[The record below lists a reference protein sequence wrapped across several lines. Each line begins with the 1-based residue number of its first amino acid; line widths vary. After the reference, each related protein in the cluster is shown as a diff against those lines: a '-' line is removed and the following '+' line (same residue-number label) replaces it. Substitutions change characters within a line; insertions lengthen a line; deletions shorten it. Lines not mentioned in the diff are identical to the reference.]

1 MALIDILT
9 GNRSLRRQRDATQR
23 AIRREYDPNMLE
35 PMATYAQTVA
45 TQGIGDGV
53 ADVARNRTLQQ
64 LFGRQDT
71 SLYGGQAAAAI
82 AGAQAVSARGQQA
95 MARFEADLALQDIAS
110 RQQGAEQYAQ
120 LTSQQRQIAGA
131 RDSQLEQAQLQYES
145 ERSRRRK
152 ALGASVLSLAGTAL
166 TTPFGG
172 PLAGVIGQSV
182 AQRALGGLFGGGGG
196 GTPQAPEVPREG
208 APQPGGL
215 DIDSILA
222 YADQEMQANLYD
234 GGTDSIGP
242 ILNIPQVESPDYE
255 HRLPLPSD
263 GFTPELAGET
273 QPQQGVG
280 SDAYEDFLARIFG
293 VQDQGASGAG
303 LEHVMNYLTG
313 PAQPPSSQRMEIDTI
328 DLAIEMHM
336 PTRSLGRE
344 ISSRGS
350 GILTGYDADGRYYPH
365 NLSEVLQSPFHV
377 AYQVPSYLRS
387 GYDALQRRQEQARRE
402 AEQRLMRN

>member
-1 MALIDILT
+1 
-9 GNRSLRRQRDATQR
+9 
-23 AIRREYDPNMLE
+23 
-35 PMATYAQTVA
+35 MATYAQTVA

-95 MARFEADLALQDIAS
+95 MAGFEADLALQDIAS

-182 AQRALGGLFGGGGG
+182 AQRALSGLFGGGGD
-196 GTPQAPEVPREG
+196 TPQAPEVPREG

-293 VQDQGASGAG
+293 MQDLGASGAG
-303 LEHVMNYLTG
+303 LETVMSYLTG
-313 PAQPPSSQRMEIDTI
+313 PAQPPSSQQRDIDPI
-328 DLAIEMHM
+328 DFAYELMR
-336 PTRSLGRE
+336 PQGSLSRE

-377 AYQVPSYLRS
+377 AYQLPPYLRS
-387 GYDALQRRQEQARRE
+387 GLDALRQRQERARRE
-402 AEQRLMRN
+402 AQQRLMRN

>member
-95 MARFEADLALQDIAS
+95 MAGFEADLALQDIAS

-196 GTPQAPEVPREG
+196 TPQAPEVPREG
-208 APQPGGL
+208 ATQPAGL

-242 ILNIPQVESPDYE
+242 ILNLPQVESPDYG
-255 HRLPLPSD
+255 HRLPLPQ
-263 GFTPELAGET
+263 TT
-273 QPQQGVG
+273 PQQTEADVV
-280 SDAYEDFLARIFG
+280 DQDYIDFISRLFG
-293 VQDQGASGAG
+293 MQDQGASGAG
-303 LEHVMNYLTG
+303 LETVMSYLTG
-313 PAQPPSSQRMEIDTI
+313 PAQPPSPQQRAIDP
-328 DLAIEMHM
+328 IELGTEMVR
-336 PTRSLGRE
+336 PTGSLGRE
-344 ISSRGS
+344 ISNRAS

-377 AYQVPSYLRS
+377 AYQLPSYLRS
-387 GYDALQRRQEQARRE
+387 GFGVLQQRQEQARRE
-402 AEQRLMRN
+402 AQQRLMRN

>member
-45 TQGIGDGV
+45 IQGIGDGV

-71 SLYGGQAAAAI
+71 SLYGGQAASAI

-95 MARFEADLALQDIAS
+95 MAGFEADLALQDIAS

-208 APQPGGL
+208 ATQPAGL

-263 GFTPELAGET
+263 GFAPELAGET
-273 QPQQGVG
+273 QPQQ
-280 SDAYEDFLARIFG
+280 DAYEDFLARIFG
-293 VQDQGASGAG
+293 MQDQGASGAG
-303 LEHVMNYLTG
+303 LETVVNYLTG
-313 PAQPPSSQRMEIDTI
+313 PAQPPSSQQMPIDPVE
-328 DLAIEMHM
+328 LGIEMIR
-336 PTRSLGRE
+336 PTGSFGTEAHNRLYDLILGQH
-344 ISSRGS
+344 SM
-350 GILTGYDADGRYYPH
+350 
-365 NLSEVLQSPFHV
+365 LQ
-377 AYQVPSYLRS
+377 AGYQVGDQLPSYLRR
-387 GYDALQRRQEQARRE
+387 GFDALQQRQEQARRE
-402 AEQRLMRN
+402 AQQRLMIR